1 MFWHAISELVV
12 FFFTRNMAYAMRII
26 DWSSDVCSSDLVW
39 LARSDIE
46 QARMRRNWTVLDG
59 QLAAIAASHDL
70 TMVTRGAGTF
80 AGLSDLRVEDWF
92 RPSAHR
98 KRASFSATPDRTA
111 APAAGRVPM
120 TLTRTRRRNR
130 AGPQAQC
137 RPRGPRHDP

>member
-1 MFWHAISELVV
+1 MAKLSYLLDLSVIAELSRPNGNRRVFTLFQQRQGTCAIGAPASYALLRGITGLHDSARRAQLQAFCSELLLSGPTVLP
-12 FFFTRNMAYAMRII
+12 FDQGAA
-26 DWSSDVCSSDLVW
+26 VW

-92 RPSAHR
+92 RP
-98 KRASFSATPDRTA
+98 
-111 APAAGRVPM
+111 
-120 TLTRTRRRNR
+120 
-130 AGPQAQC
+130 
-137 RPRGPRHDP
+137 